1 MKTKREVLKTFI
13 TEGSC
18 GDIKC
23 IECPYHNVRCKFPK
37 SVKDSLAKIGA
48 MTILRMFPEKR
59 EFDPNKVLTCITADK
74 AKIGMRGYFADS
86 LDFLRKKFKEG
97 KHISRLIEILD
108 ETNPYRFKNSDYTKY
123 ILFYPIEDVEVILNC
138 EVVVKEED

>member
-23 IECPYHNVRCKFPK
+23 IECPYHNVRCEFPR
-37 SVKDSLAKIGA
+37 SIKDSLARIGA

-59 EFDPNKVLTCITADK
+59 EFDPDKILTCVIADK
-74 AKIGMRGYFADS
+74 AKVGMEGYFGDS
-86 LDFLRKKFKEG
+86 LASLRNQFE
-97 KHISRLIEILD
+97 RRVQTTELVEVLD
-108 ETNPYRFKNSDYTKY
+108 EKCMCRFRHSDGLIYS
-123 ILFYPIEDVEVILNC
+123 LFYPIGDVE
-138 EVVVKEED
+138 E

>member
-23 IECPYHNVRCKFPK
+23 IECPYLNVRCKFP
-37 SVKDSLAKIGA
+37 STIQDSLARIGA

-59 EFDPNKVLTCITADK
+59 EFDPDKILTCVTADK
-74 AKIGMRGYFADS
+74 AKVGMKGYFGDNIAS
-86 LDFLRKKFKEG
+86 LRTKLEKG
-97 KHISRLIEILD
+97 GQISELIEILD
-108 ETNPYRFKNSDYTKY
+108 EKNWCRFRYSKGIVYA
-123 ILFYPIEDVEVILNC
+123 LFYPIN
-138 EVVVKEED
+138 EEEE